1 MTPSKIRMRD
11 VPASR
16 RLGADIRFLLTEKS
30 VGARSGFLGTMTLEP
45 GEYVSA
51 HYHPYSDEFVFLAEG
66 SLRMRVDGEDFLVE
80 RHEAVL
86 VPKGA
91 HHRYEN
97 VGDSTAFLVFQVAP
111 LAPSPEEGHVEVE
124 PVPQPSAQPPSVGS

>member
-1 MTPSKIRMRD
+1 MTAVKIRMQD

-16 RLGADIRFLLTEKS
+16 RLGADIRFLLTQRS
-30 VGARSGFLGTMTLEP
+30 AGATSGFLGTMTLEP

-66 SLRMRVDGEDFLVE
+66 SLRMRIDGEELVVE

-86 VPKGA
+86 VPKGS

-97 VGDSTAFLVFQVAP
+97 VGETTAFLVFQVAP

-124 PVPQPSAQPPSVGS
+124 PVPQPTAQPPSVGS